1 MPKSAAER
9 FTSKPLAFMA
19 NNVVLMA
26 VNQLIPG
33 DYPFRLTLEGGVR
46 GRRLP
51 RNPGE
56 EDGQM
61 DDTGQGYTLV
71 DVYTLDIAPGG
82 GPGTFQGYWLPYQAN
97 RQYHLELRK
106 AADFMFTDRMDGCT
120 FASSNIIQKRGGVVG
135 LFSGTKKVGALVS
148 HTNFQTQGGRI
159 DTPTM
164 NRAVLHTHGGSAKS
178 VLRKG
183 DYSDSTSP
191 LHGPG
196 ESIKLTTFGV
206 RKGAKWQFYYQ
217 QYETYF
223 TGDYL
228 LLGVKPV

>member
-26 VNQLIPG
+26 VNCLIPG
-33 DYPFRLTLEGGVR
+33 DYDFRLTLEGGVR
-46 GRRLP
+46 GRRVSG
-51 RNPGE
+51 NPGE
-56 EDGQM
+56 QDGQM
-61 DDTGQGYTLV
+61 DDTAQGYTLV

-82 GPGTFQGYWLPYQAN
+82 GPNTFRGYWLPYQAN
-97 RQYHLELRK
+97 QQYHLELRK

-120 FASSNIIQKRGGVVG
+120 FAASNIVKKRGGFVG

-148 HTNFQTQGGRI
+148 HTNFQTNAGLI

-164 NRAVLHTHGGSAKS
+164 NRAVLHTHGGVAKA

-183 DYSDSTSP
+183 DYSDSASP
-191 LHGPG
+191 LHAPG
-196 ESIKLTTFGV
+196 ESIKLTTFGF
-206 RKGAKWQFYYQ
+206 RKSGAWQFHYQ
-217 QYETYF
+217 QYEMYF

-228 LLGVKPV
+228 LLGVRSV